1 MGHLLLWHVP
11 PSDRVTVGYPEA
23 QDDMFIG
30 HAKPSRQR
38 HEIRKCQVKTL
49 RSLSCKLHDHLIVPT
64 LVYILYLTRLTV
76 VA

>member
-1 MGHLLLWHVP
+1 MGHLLLWHAP
-11 PSDRVTVGYPEA
+11 PSDRVSLGYLEA
-23 QDDMFIG
+23 QDDMFTG
-30 HAKPSRQR
+30 HAKLAWQC
-38 HEIRKCQVKTL
+38 HEIRKCQVKAL